1 MLGMINM
8 EVDEYL
14 DCPCCDGERPVR
26 MDNLY
31 DYTLYVSGAIISD
44 MHGICLAC
52 GMTFKVNHRT

>member
-1 MLGMINM
+1 M